1 MKQTRH
7 SLLKSEDY
15 ISISLK
21 KTTTNHYQIVASVNN
36 IKGLFILDTGA
47 SNTCVD
53 LFQIEKFNL
62 ISENSEIK
70 ASSATDLMK
79 ETKISK
85 NNFLQIGKWVN
96 KSSSLVLFNLNHIN
110 KALSERE
117 VQKVDGIIGADTLKN
132 AKAIIDYGS
141 NKLYLK
147 IKI

>member
-7 SLLKSEDY
+7 SFLKSEDY

-21 KTTTNHYQIVASVNN
+21 KTITNHYQIVALVNN

-53 LFQIEKFNL
+53 LSQIEKFNI

-70 ASSATDLMK
+70 ASSATDLME

-110 KALSERE
+110 NALIERE
-117 VQKVDGIIGADTLKN
+117 VQKVDKPYVLF
-132 AKAIIDYGS
+132 GS
-141 NKLYLK
+141 
-147 IKI
+147 I